1 MKEDYKLYSQCLV
14 ITIINNSSI
23 MNPEI
28 KVGDLVTIKYMKD
41 PSTVY
46 RVASVNSHHVYRLE
60 GYEVLSFRASDLE
73 LVATP
78 NAIDYNKF
86 DYD

>member
-1 MKEDYKLYSQCLV
+1 MPNHCNGNIYVHDNAH
-14 ITIINNSSI
+14 IIINISI

-41 PSTVY
+41 SSTVY
-46 RVASVNSHHVYRLE
+46 RMESIDSDHVCRLE
-60 GYEVLSFRASDLE
+60 GYEVFPFHTSDLE
-73 LVATP
+73 LVAQ